1 MYKNICYVL
10 NERVCVLPYTCT
22 LCTLIRMYTA
32 YIGKTHMALAIGYE
46 CGLDFH
52 VIKGPELLDKYI
64 GASEKAIRS
73 LFTRAMQS
81 GTGLTLF

>member
-1 MYKNICYVL
+1 MLYICIYV
-10 NERVCVLPYTCT
+10 RWYTHVIDLT
-22 LCTLIRMYTA
+22 HYTMHL
-32 YIGKTHMALAIGYE
+32 YIYSPIGKTHMALAIGYE

-81 GTGLTLF
+81 GIGLILSYE